1 MKEVAIAIW
10 AGFFS
15 FYTICIYGS
24 EVLNFEWVMIVL
36 RLNLKVF
43 TIWCTIWHCIYLS
56 LFQDMFFIQKS
67 GSKFAVKQT
76 LITLIKT
83 YIYLQNTK
91 LNGNSERNIYN
102 IYSSSSFRL
111 CQFSH
116 HQDYMHD
123 IDTRSRLHNNTY
135 LYRILYRRDYIL
147 LYFKASKYL
156 IIFNNISSFIDIIS
170 SISYIL

>member
-1 MKEVAIAIW
+1 
-10 AGFFS
+10 
-15 FYTICIYGS
+15 
-24 EVLNFEWVMIVL
+24 MIVL

-170 SISYIL
+170 SIYPIFYNWYRSSVIEFTSVIKRRIV

>member
-1 MKEVAIAIW
+1 
-10 AGFFS
+10 
-15 FYTICIYGS
+15 
-24 EVLNFEWVMIVL
+24 MIVL

-102 IYSSSSFRL
+102 IYTVVLAF
-111 CQFSH
+111 
-116 HQDYMHD
+116 DYVSLVIIRTICMILILGLGYITIH
-123 IDTRSRLHNNTY
+123 IYIGYYTEEIIYYFILRPQNT
-135 LYRILYRRDYIL
+135 
-147 LYFKASKYL
+147 S
-156 IIFNNISSFIDIIS
+156 
-170 SISYIL
+170 

>member
-102 IYSSSSFRL
+102 IYTVVLAF
-111 CQFSH
+111 
-116 HQDYMHD
+116 DYVSLVIIRTICMILILGLGYITIH
-123 IDTRSRLHNNTY
+123 IYIGYYTEEIIYYFILRPQNT
-135 LYRILYRRDYIL
+135 
-147 LYFKASKYL
+147 S
-156 IIFNNISSFIDIIS
+156 
-170 SISYIL
+170 